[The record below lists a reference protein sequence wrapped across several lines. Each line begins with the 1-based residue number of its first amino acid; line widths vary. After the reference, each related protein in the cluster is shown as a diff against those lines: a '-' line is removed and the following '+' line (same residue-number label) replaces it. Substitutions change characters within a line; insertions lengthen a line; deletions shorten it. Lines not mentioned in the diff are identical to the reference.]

1 MRASFNIDSSVDNSN
16 ANMDSIGECSNQ
28 NQNLLTIG
36 LGLAP
41 IKKGN
46 AISTPCVK
54 RLNRFQCA
62 LSPITGMKLDGLQ
75 IEVKRAVSENGKLY
89 TILYIV
95 VYLDILF
102 MLQGK
107 YDRGNRFALSKVF
120 RILPKINQ
128 NVRGKHQMKFLGED
142 LA

>member
-16 ANMDSIGECSNQ
+16 INMDSIGECSS
-28 NQNLLTIG
+28 QNLLTIG
-36 LGLAP
+36 LGLGP

-75 IEVKRAVSENGKLY
+75 MDAKRAVSENGKLY
-89 TILYIV
+89 TILN
-95 VYLDILF
+95 ILIHCLF
-102 MLQGK
+102 
-107 YDRGNRFALSKVF
+107 NRPSTAAETCL
-120 RILPKINQ
+120 L
-128 NVRGKHQMKFLGED
+128 
-142 LA
+142 